1 MHRKRVLVG
10 LMMVSSVVAACS
22 TAPPDEAAV
31 TAEVADLEATPPAED
46 VSEPEPAEDDG
57 AAPFGDARDDGG
69 SDARDDAPEEASDG
83 SGSDDAEEAA
93 DGTDRGA
100 NDASDPDADDG
111 SPTADGDP
119 YADDGSPTA
128 DGDPYAIPEDGI
140 DEAYVERVL
149 NAIFEVNREALQ
161 LTLDSEPGGLAPF
174 EAEEMIRSIYGPDY
188 GRRQL
193 HSLHDISRSAEQRD
207 LFVKPLGSYQV
218 SVTHLID
225 DDPKCVRVRRAMDFA
240 NVLVDPPSVRQDYV
254 ALRYQGDTSQNTGNP
269 TPYLLFDANIDDPER
284 LSCG

>member
-119 YADDGSPTA
+119 YA
-128 DGDPYAIPEDGI
+128 IPEDGI

-161 LTLDSEPGGLAPF
+161 LTLDSEPGGLVPF
-174 EAEEMIRSIYGPDY
+174 EAEELLLAIYGADY
-188 GRRQL
+188 AALQHAEL
-193 HSLHDISRSAEQRD
+193 AEINASAEMRS
-207 LFVKPLGSYQV
+207 LFFEAPGPVVNEIRQIVDSSDECIVV
-218 SVTHLID
+218 S
-225 DDPKCVRVRRAMDFA
+225 READFT
-240 NVLVDPPSVRQDYV
+240 NVLVEPPGV
-254 ALRYQGDTSQNTGNP
+254 
-269 TPYLLFDANIDDPER
+269 IDDYLQLESIPDGEHNADNPSNWQIVR
-284 LSCG
+284 GSLDETEEMICQ

>member
-69 SDARDDAPEEASDG
+69 SDTRDDAPEEASDG

-100 NDASDPDADDG
+100 NDAPDPD
-111 SPTADGDP
+111 
-119 YADDGSPTA
+119 ADDGSPTA

-174 EAEEMIRSIYGPDY
+174 EAEEIIRSIYEPPYATSALMALNGIARDVNQR
-188 GRRQL
+188 GLFRQ
-193 HSLHDISRSAEQRD
+193 
-207 LFVKPLGSYQV
+207 PLGSVNARVDQIVASGSDCVIAVQV
-218 SVTHLID
+218 LDFGPVLHDAPRPSEEYVLLRRHSSGDSLHL
-225 DDPKCVRVRRAMDFA
+225 
-240 NVLVDPPSVRQDYV
+240 
-254 ALRYQGDTSQNTGNP
+254 NP
-269 TPYLLFDANIDDPER
+269 TPFVVVDASDRSADD
-284 LSCG
+284 LQCA